1 MEKKEQIEKFMKEL
15 DTSDK
20 TDALLTYVLMLINEI
35 TELNKKLDKIT
46 HQETGAIKVLVLR

>member
-15 DTSDK
+15 NTSDK

-35 TELNKKLDKIT
+35 SDLNKKLDKIT